1 MTKRLMRSN
10 DRVWAGVCGGI
21 AEYLDFDPV
30 LVRIAYAFLTLFT
43 AFSVLIFYFVLWIV
57 MPEKNLID
65 QK

>member
-1 MTKRLMRSN
+1 MTKRLERSN

-43 AFSVLIFYFVLWIV
+43 CLSGLIFYFVLWIV
-57 MPEKNLID
+57 MPEKKI
-65 QK
+65 